1 MKANTADGFEVEII
15 EEHLD
20 DWEFLELLDA
30 VDNGEH
36 GKIVRVAKFLL
47 GDDEVKRLKQHIK
60 ETDGKVPA
68 TKMVQALTEIME
80 SANTLK
86 NS

>member
-1 MKANTADGFEVEII
+1 MKGNLNDGFEVNVI

-20 DWEFLELLDA
+20 DWDFLELLDE
-30 VDNGEH
+30 VDNGNH
-36 GKIVRVAKFLL
+36 GAIVRVADYLL
-47 GDDEVKRLKQHIK
+47 GKDEVKRLKQHIR
-60 ETDGKVPA
+60 ETEGKVKV
-68 TKMVQALTEIME
+68 TSMVEALQELME